1 MDRSFPYD
9 PDEFQQ
15 RKKARIE
22 ELRKPQ
28 GMAISHL
35 FLTLTNIGFSFT
47 AVQRCPTSLGTHKSR
62 NRRLHA
68 GSSRIRARSRQ

>member
-28 GMAISHL
+28 GMSFFHI
-35 FLTLTNIGFSFT
+35 FLLYATYS
-47 AVQRCPTSLGTHKSR
+47 C
-62 NRRLHA
+62 
-68 GSSRIRARSRQ
+68 